1 MSLAIIIDLI
11 FSAFVLIAIPGMLG
25 WAIWS
30 SRIEHGASGRR
41 LRAPKPAP
49 RRLRGTA
56 PGALIDSAS

>member
-30 SRIEHGASGRR
+30 SRAKHGASGRSV
-41 LRAPKPAP
+41 RAPKRAP
-49 RRLRGTA
+49 RPVRGGV

>member
-11 FSAFVLIAIPGMLG
+11 FSAFVLVAIPGMLG

-30 SRIEHGASGRR
+30 SREHGASGRSVR
-41 LRAPKPAP
+41 AARRAPRPV
-49 RRLRGTA
+49 RGGV